1 MTTPEKLP
9 VPDTVE
15 RPTDRAPRLTADA
28 ERIAAELIGQDLGT
42 DPFVAAVRATR
53 MPMIIT
59 NPRLPDNPVVF
70 ANNAFCRLSG
80 YPRDE
85 ILGRNCRFLQGPESD
100 PATVQRIRE
109 AVERVEPLEIDILNH
124 RKDGETFW
132 NRLLMAPVFDTEG
145 VLAYFFASQVDVTIE
160 RERLKGLEDDNASL
174 MAELTDRLRLQ
185 EEHERE
191 LAFTLR
197 AARFGTWSLDIASKR
212 LTASETCKEIFGL
225 RADQPFTYQDR
236 LQAIHPDD
244 RGRSVAEVE
253 RCIAEGNDYDIVYR
267 IYRPDGEL
275 RWLASRGQPFFDAQ
289 GRALRIAGV
298 STDITDQRRAERMRS
313 ALVDL
318 SDVFRDTED
327 PDDISFAAAEI
338 IARTLGSAAPVMARS
353 TRGPKRSR
361 SRATGMRRG

>member
-174 MAELTDRLRLQ
+174 MAELTDQ
-185 EEHERE
+185 
-191 LAFTLR
+191 
-197 AARFGTWSLDIASKR
+197 I
-212 LTASETCKEIFGL
+212 
-225 RADQPFTYQDR
+225 
-236 LQAIHPDD
+236 
-244 RGRSVAEVE
+244 
-253 RCIAEGNDYDIVYR
+253 
-267 IYRPDGEL
+267 
-275 RWLASRGQPFFDAQ
+275 
-289 GRALRIAGV
+289 GRAHV
-298 STDITDQRRAERMRS
+298 
-313 ALVDL
+313 
-318 SDVFRDTED
+318 
-327 PDDISFAAAEI
+327 
-338 IARTLGSAAPVMARS
+338 
-353 TRGPKRSR
+353 
-361 SRATGMRRG
+361 